1 MKKHSPGGEGEIK
14 EGGNDGIE
22 MIPGLGQGPD
32 SEDLCYT
39 YLASGSRDRTVRLWD
54 ALLGTCEES
63 LLSAS

>member
-14 EGGNDGIE
+14 EGGNDSDAMGQ
-22 MIPGLGQGPD
+22 GLGQGLD

-54 ALLGTCEES
+54 ALLGAS
-63 LLSAS
+63 LM